1 MIHGV
6 NHIALSVADM
16 KRTLE
21 FYTGLLGL
29 RLVGLF
35 PMHGVEGA
43 THAFLDM
50 GDGRML
56 SFIAF
61 VDAPARIVDV
71 TGPKN
76 VQHHSAIGTMHHIA
90 LNVPDEAALL
100 AMKARVEAAGLHVGG
115 PIDHG
120 FCRSIYFAGP
130 DRENVELSAFT
141 RELDER
147 ELDAA
152 TITQLGIGDDAL
164 GRMRRGER

>member
-50 GDGRML
+50 GDGRLL

-61 VDAPARIVDV
+61 ADAPARIVDV

-76 VQHHSAIGTMHHIA
+76 PAHPSAIGTMHHVA
-90 LNVPDEAALL
+90 LNVPDEATLHAV
-100 AMKARVEAAGLHVGG
+100 KARVEAAGLHVGG

-120 FCRSIYFAGP
+120 FCHSIYFAGP
-130 DRENVELSAFT
+130 DREQVEVAAFS
-141 RELDER
+141 RALDER
-147 ELDAA
+147 EIDGA
-152 TITQLGIGDDAL
+152 TVAELGIAPDLLA
-164 GRMRRGER
+164 RMRRGAA